1 LRRLYAFNVACKIV
15 RKYRPQTYPGR
26 VVLFKTG
33 NWSSKWRSAWE
44 NLAAEGVEIHKISGK
59 HTEIFDDPYFHS
71 WVNYF
76 LTHLDQS
83 SQATGVDDAIYDS

>member
-1 LRRLYAFNVACKIV
+1 MACKIV

-26 VVLFKTG
+26 VVLFRTG
-33 NWSSKWRSAWE
+33 TWSSSWRSAWE
-44 NLAAEGVEIHKISGK
+44 SLAADGVEIYKISGK

-76 LTHLDQS
+76 LAHLDHT
-83 SQATGVDDAIYDS
+83 SQAIGFNEALNS